1 VLARW
6 AFQRCHLSVP
16 SLIRLTHIHHSA
28 DPPVNRR
35 KRFLVYKCF
44 KERGLS
50 RSNYSPYQKMA
61 NDSVL
66 RELLR
71 PHLDRLLDTRLY
83 PKTVCPSEVARALNS
98 ADITAASI
106 TSWRDAMP
114 EVRKMAAE
122 MRTGGVVEIL
132 QKGSVLDGDLGE
144 GLVNVVGPI
153 RLRKTQSEDQ
163 TT

>member
-1 VLARW
+1 
-6 AFQRCHLSVP
+6 
-16 SLIRLTHIHHSA
+16 
-28 DPPVNRR
+28 
-35 KRFLVYKCF
+35 
-44 KERGLS
+44 
-50 RSNYSPYQKMA
+50 
-61 NDSVL
+61 
-66 RELLR
+66 
-71 PHLDRLLDTRLY
+71 
-83 PKTVCPSEVARALNS
+83 
-98 ADITAASI
+98 
-106 TSWRDAMP
+106 MP